1 MNRFF
6 KTTWYRGQKRNNRKS
21 AFGGTVASMDEVN
34 DLNKKINQK
43 EAVEFEKFEADFDE
57 KLKNI

>member
-6 KTTWYRGQKRNNRKS
+6 KPSWYRGKKANSRKS

-34 DLNKKINQK
+34 DLNQKINQK

-57 KLKNI
+57 KLKKL

>member
-6 KTTWYRGQKRNNRKS
+6 KTTWYRGSKAANRKS

-34 DLNKKINQK
+34 DLNKKIQKK
-43 EAVEFEKFEADFDE
+43 EAVEFEQFEADFDE